1 MDIPLVDLKKNYETI
16 KNEVNEA
23 ILQTISTCYFVNGTD
38 VNKFESEFAKYTGS
52 RYCQSCNSGTD
63 ALYLAFKSLNI
74 GEGDEVIVQSNTFI
88 ASALAVS
95 NVGAKPILVDNDDNF
110 MIDCEEIKRKIT
122 AKTKALLVVHLYG
135 LCPNMDE
142 IMEIVKE
149 NNLYL
154 IEDCAQASGTYYKN
168 QHVGTFGD
176 LGCFSF
182 YPGKNLG
189 AYGDGGA
196 VITNNEKYNDYIK
209 GWKNWGCG
217 KKKYFHETKG
227 GNSRLDSIQAS
238 VLSVKLKYLETWNES
253 RRNIANKY
261 CELLQNTGDIEL
273 PNYHEFC
280 KPSWHLFVIKTSKR
294 DELLEYMKTNK
305 VFCGIHYPIPIHKLE
320 AYSEYNSM
328 YLKNV
333 ENDSNKIISLPI
345 FPELTLVEI
354 ESICGLIK
362 TFYGDNKD
370 I

>member
-23 ILQTISTCYFVNGTD
+23 ILQTIDTCYFVNGPG
-38 VNKFESEFAKYTGS
+38 VNKFEDEFAKYTGS
-52 RYCQSCNSGTD
+52 KYCQSCNSGTD
-63 ALYLAFKSLNI
+63 ALYLAFKSLGI

-95 NVGAKPILVDNDDNF
+95 NVGASPIFVDNDNNF
-110 MIDCEEIKRKIT
+110 MIDCDEIKKNIT
-122 AKTKALLVVHLYG
+122 DKTKALLVVHLYG
-135 LCPNMDE
+135 LCPDMDE
-142 IMEIVKE
+142 ILKIVKE

-168 QHVGTFGD
+168 RHVGTFGD

-217 KKKYFHETKG
+217 KKKYYHETKG

-238 VLSVKLKYLETWNES
+238 VLSVKLKYIESWNAS
-253 RRNIANKY
+253 RRKIANKY
-261 CELLQNTGDIEL
+261 NDLLKNVGDIEL
-273 PNYHEFC
+273 PNCYDFC
-280 KPSWHLFVIKTSKR
+280 KPSWHLFVIKTNKR
-294 DELLEYMKTNK
+294 DDLLEYMKNNK
-305 VFCGIHYPIPIHKLE
+305 VFCGIHYPIPIHKLD
-320 AYSEYNSM
+320 AYNENKSL

-345 FPELTLVEI
+345 FPELTSDDVEN
-354 ESICGLIK
+354 ICKLII